1 MKAGRLIRA
10 KGRPHNSSHRRSEA
24 STRTHYQ
31 VIQPTQVGRAGEH
44 EDVLAWRPCLGV
56 VGGSSTRSRGLPLT
70 SSLPSFPCVA
80 AACRVSGFLARRK
93 PEETRPH
100 PTSLQ
105 PDHICAINR
114 GIIHAPA
121 AASLVENPRW
131 KGLKHTGCTVVEDGV
146 DCGPRKAGP
155 AAAWD
160 DLRSVGKM

>member
-24 STRTHYQ
+24 STRTHHQ

-56 VGGSSTRSRGLPLT
+56 VGGSSTRSRGHPLK
-70 SSLPSFPCVA
+70 SPLPSLAYVA
-80 AACRVSGFLARRK
+80 AARSGFLARRK

-105 PDHICAINR
+105 PDYIHVLIR
-114 GIIHAPA
+114 GVIHAPA
-121 AASLVENPRW
+121 AASLVENPQW

-155 AAAWD
+155 AAAWA